1 MHACDQGIFKKL
13 LSLIVDHLK
22 SERVAVVREF
32 ERRYL
37 MHFLFIFTNY
47 LSQMVRSVSVSKF

>member
-1 MHACDQGIFKKL
+1 MHACDQGIFNKL

-22 SERVAVVREF
+22 TERVAVVREF

-37 MHFLFIFTNY
+37 LHFIVNLTNT
-47 LSQMVRSVSVSKF
+47 LSQMVRSVSVP

>member
-13 LSLIVDHLK
+13 LSLIVEHLK
-22 SERVAVVREF
+22 TERVAVVREF

-37 MHFLFIFTNY
+37 MHFIVIITNT
-47 LSQMVRSVSVSKF
+47 LSQMVRSVSVPKF